1 MLSPTINSK
10 KPTLRSQSL
19 STVVTDNLDAIHKA
33 DEAFTES
40 KNSRNMRPWRQQIH
54 HVWHSLPQT
63 NEHQK
68 SAKVPSQDEK
78 VLIKNKSTYTEFI
91 LAASN

>member
-19 STVVTDNLDAIHKA
+19 SKVVTDNLDAIHKA

-40 KNSRNMRPWRQQIH
+40 KNSRNLGDNKYITCD
-54 HVWHSLPQT
+54 SLPQT

>member
-19 STVVTDNLDAIHKA
+19 SKVVTDNLDAIHKA

-40 KNSRNMRPWRQQIH
+40 KNSRNMRDLGDNKYITC
-54 HVWHSLPQT
+54 HSLPQT

-78 VLIKNKSTYTEFI
+78 VLIKNKSSYTEFI